1 MKPWMQP
8 EPSLMLMLT
17 ESFKYDKIPVTEKG
31 LGAGD

>member
-8 EPSLMLMLT
+8 EQLLVLMLR